1 MALSKRARDGSGG
14 HTAAPI
20 VPQHERDRR
29 EARRLQIRATRHRIQ
44 SAVARKEGRSPPPP
58 IDNQPLPVLAMERP
72 STSHTPPPRSHS
84 PPLLDASAEGR
95 EEREGVLDVD
105 GDADG
110 AKAVAAAAAAEAI
123 DEDDAGYKEEEEDE
137 EEEEEEVYEVV
148 DELNTNG
155 VKGLQDPGYFAAISL
170 PMYESPVT
178 TPDAGLSPGSV
189 PSPRILPSPRAV
201 SSPRLVPS
209 LAGIGPAAQQYIS
222 MGVSPHGSRDASPR
236 VLSPGSVPSPRV
248 IPPPRVVST
257 STSDVSPHAS
267 PRAAPSL
274 AGLEP
279 MVQLHTAP
287 PGRFPRD
294 VRGGGGSPL
303 RSPLGSPGVTATPT
317 SPHVARRSSPRA
329 STTSP
334 LSSPAGTVHSPRDA
348 SSHAFTATVSTRFA
362 ATPSAFTAV
371 DRGGEE
377 DGELEAKMEEP
388 MSVFRYRE
396 PSTSRHSERVH
407 YTAGYNSGCTRAAAP
422 QLAQQ
427 QQRVRSVDETPK
439 QQQQR
444 TYAIRPQRCSNF
456 APKKSYGALK
466 DWCFHCGI
474 HYDLHVWSEPPS
486 TKTGRQESPAPQAS
500 PPPRGSPTQA
510 YFALSP
516 ELGRPGTAVQSSNA
530 DLDGLT
536 PSELKALLVRCVRI
550 DYFPSLLFLKTNNMC
565 SRSLSL
571 SFFAHFPSARAL
583 KCAAHERARC
593 SAKVKPQRWRKQ
605 RTAQSARRSLRSA
618 TRTRDSRCGP
628 MRCRPRRR
636 RS

>member
-110 AKAVAAAAAAEAI
+110 AKAAVAAAAAAEAI
-123 DEDDAGYKEEEEDE
+123 DEDDAGYTEEEEDEE

-303 RSPLGSPGVTATPT
+303 RSPLGSPLGSRGVTATPT
-317 SPHVARRSSPRA
+317 SPHVARRSSHEHRRPRR
-329 STTSP
+329 
-334 LSSPAGTVHSPRDA
+334 SPRLLA
-348 SSHAFTATVSTRFA
+348 RSTLHEMHPHTR
-362 ATPSAFTAV
+362 
-371 DRGGEE
+371 
-377 DGELEAKMEEP
+377 
-388 MSVFRYRE
+388 
-396 PSTSRHSERVH
+396 SRRRCRRVLP
-407 YTAGYNSGCTRAAAP
+407 R
-422 QLAQQ
+422 
-427 QQRVRSVDETPK
+427 
-439 QQQQR
+439 
-444 TYAIRPQRCSNF
+444 RPQR
-456 APKKSYGALK
+456 
-466 DWCFHCGI
+466 
-474 HYDLHVWSEPPS
+474 
-486 TKTGRQESPAPQAS
+486 
-500 PPPRGSPTQA
+500 
-510 YFALSP
+510 
-516 ELGRPGTAVQSSNA
+516 
-530 DLDGLT
+530 
-536 PSELKALLVRCVRI
+536 
-550 DYFPSLLFLKTNNMC
+550 
-565 SRSLSL
+565 SR
-571 SFFAHFPSARAL
+571 R
-583 KCAAHERARC
+583 
-593 SAKVKPQRWRKQ
+593 
-605 RTAQSARRSLRSA
+605 
-618 TRTRDSRCGP
+618 
-628 MRCRPRRR
+628 
-636 RS
+636 